1 MILGTMSRKKG
12 YVEIY
17 SGVYVEKGEDIKE
30 NVSDEEK
37 SLYEDNEFYC
47 YTNDGKC
54 EIFDEHFEFLDEDY
68 EEDELFVVAYRLFRW
83 FR

>member
-1 MILGTMSRKKG
+1 MRDEKRVKEIKAEVEKKG

-37 SLYEDNEFYC
+37 SLYEDNEVYC

-54 EIFDEHFEFLDEDY
+54 EIFDEYFEFLDEDY
-68 EEDELFVVAYRLFRW
+68 EEDDE
-83 FR
+83 